1 MTQGQGCA
9 DRLLLQTPFHHCRL
23 HLNFPLHYVKV
34 FSPLVML
41 ILMYTFTLNCDRLS
55 PSSFSFISSLDS
67 MSIPKSTSEAMA
79 DHNWQQT
86 MLAEMAA
93 LDANNTWEL
102 VPIPPNSWT

>member
-1 MTQGQGCA
+1 
-9 DRLLLQTPFHHCRL
+9 
-23 HLNFPLHYVKV
+23 
-34 FSPLVML
+34 ML